1 MAKDSLSGEM
11 SADGVTEAARQ
22 KDEADRIGASTAF
35 MRAPVMRRLLHFLV
49 AETLAGR
56 GDGLK
61 AYGVAVDGLG
71 RDSDFDP
78 QADSYPRVQVGRLRR
93 MIAQFYADHGPG
105 IDGIRLDIPSGGYRV
120 FWTTQAVGTDQ
131 PPQEEDLSLPAA
143 VDALPLHRRPMT
155 IALAALLIVLLA
167 GGIWIAV
174 RPAIQAAQ
182 PRATQTA
189 KATPLASLP
198 DRLAPSPV
206 IDLVAVAPVEDADPA
221 LARRI
226 DRILGDALHRSWA
239 LDVRAATG
247 NSDRKTDDGAGRS
260 HYRLTG
266 TLVGDERKLL
276 YLSLWH
282 VADGTQLWSQRLELE
297 EGASIRQVLSPTLAA
312 LMSPFGIIGARER
325 RELKGNFTPG
335 FPCMMRYADYYAANR
350 SDLTV
355 PVRRCLRETLARD
368 PGYSPALA
376 AEILLRL
383 RDGIK
388 DPAQA
393 DAARRDALLLARRA
407 VDADPY
413 SADAAM
419 AMAVAAYAN
428 EMCDLG
434 RASAMRALDRNP
446 YNSYAHAQTG
456 LFLFQCGDP
465 DYAKPLERAWMLDS
479 ALPAITAMPLL
490 VSMGNRG
497 EGAAALR
504 FARSLPVGEGY
515 RRPGYDLTMT
525 VAYAAAGDRASAR
538 NSWAAAT
545 RAIRADADTPP
556 QMVLRRIVLTPQLAS
571 RTEAYLRAR
580 GVFG

>member
-1 MAKDSLSGEM
+1 
-11 SADGVTEAARQ
+11 
-22 KDEADRIGASTAF
+22 
-35 MRAPVMRRLLHFLV
+35 MRRLLHFLV

-93 MIAQFYADHGPG
+93 MIAQFYANQGPG

-131 PPQEEDLSLPAA
+131 PPQEEDSSLPAA
-143 VDALPLHRRPMT
+143 VDSLPLHRRPMT

-198 DRLAPSPV
+198 DRLAPSPI
-206 IDLVAVAPVEDADPA
+206 IDIVAVAPVEDADPA

-239 LDVRAATG
+239 LDVRASNG

-325 RELKGNFTPG
+325 RELKGDFTPG

-350 SDLTV
+350 SDLAV
-355 PVRRCLRETLARD
+355 PVRRCLRQTLTRD
-368 PGYSPALA
+368 PGFSPALA
-376 AEILLRL
+376 AEIILRL

-545 RAIRADADTPP
+545 RAIRVNADTPP